1 MQRDTRRD
9 SGLQGD
15 YPAHPMQTTLEQ
27 LVTGGARK
35 WLLWLALVLAGC
47 SREQPVLPNFADLV
61 EEESRSV
68 VNISTV
74 TESEARPAANAP
86 LPGPRDAPPD
96 APPEWYHKFFG
107 EEGDDGLDDD
117 EGSIEDQPAQSQG
130 SGFILW
136 SDGYILTN
144 RHVVNDSKEILVRLS
159 DRRQLPAKLIG
170 MDERSDLALIKVDAT
185 DLPAVKLGDMS
196 KLRVGEWVLAIG
208 SPFGFDYSVT
218 AGIVSAKGRS
228 LLPEQY
234 VPFIQTDVAINPGNS
249 GGPLFNTRGEVV
261 GVNSQI
267 FSQTGGYM
275 GVSFAIPIDV
285 AIKSARQLKDKGKVT
300 RGWLGVVV
308 QEVDRGLAQSFGMS
322 KPEGALIAR
331 VVPGGPAEQAGLKT
345 GDIILRYN
353 DQELADSKSLPPMV
367 GNSDP
372 GDRARLKVMRDGKS
386 LDIGVEVGTL
396 EGGAI
401 GDTQEE
407 RAPAAPIGT
416 VGVVVRALTREERAR
431 AQVASGGV
439 TVTDVREGAGR
450 EAGLRAGDII
460 LSIGGN
466 EIDSPDRFAEVIGR
480 LQPGQSTPLLVQR
493 RGTPVFLALE
503 IPERARQP

>member
-1 MQRDTRRD
+1 MNGAR
-9 SGLQGD
+9 
-15 YPAHPMQTTLEQ
+15 
-27 LVTGGARK
+27 VTGFAC
-35 WLLWLALVLAGC
+35 LLALSAAGC
-47 SREQPVLPNFADLV
+47 SRQPEGLPNFAELV

-74 TESEARPAANAP
+74 TDSESRPASAAP
-86 LPGPRDAPPD
+86 FQAPPREAPPD
-96 APPEWYHKFFG
+96 WYHRFFG
-107 EEGDDGLDDD
+107 DEEEEEDGAIDDA
-117 EGSIEDQPAQSQG
+117 PAQSQG

-144 RHVVNDSKEILVRLS
+144 RHVVSESREILVRLS

-185 DLPAVKLGDMS
+185 DLPAAKIGDME

-285 AIKSARQLKDKGKVT
+285 AVKAARQLKDSGKVT

-331 VVPGGPAEQAGLKT
+331 VVEGGPAEQAGLKT
-345 GDIILRYN
+345 GDIILAYN
-353 DQELADSKSLPPMV
+353 GRELADSKQLPPMV

-372 GDRARLKVMRDGKS
+372 GTRAQLKVMREGKV
-386 LDIGVEVGTL
+386 LDLAVEVGTL
-396 EGGAI
+396 EGNASELAE
-401 GDTQEE
+401 D
-407 RAPAAPIGT
+407 APPAAPSAG
-416 VGVVVRALTREERAR
+416 VGVVVRPLSQEERAR

-439 TVTDVREGAGR
+439 AVTEVRDGAGR
-450 EAGLRAGDII
+450 DAGLRPGDII

-480 LQPGQSTPLLVQR
+480 LQPGRSIPLLVQR

-503 IPERARQP
+503 IPERAAAP